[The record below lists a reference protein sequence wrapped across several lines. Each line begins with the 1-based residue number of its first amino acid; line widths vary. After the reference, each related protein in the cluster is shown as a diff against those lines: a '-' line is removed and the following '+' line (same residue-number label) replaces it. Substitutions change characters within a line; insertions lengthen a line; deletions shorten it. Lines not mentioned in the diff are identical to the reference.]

1 MCEVVSRLG
10 AALMHARP
18 HMIRAGHTDAA
29 RAQGMLHAQGYRRW
43 CGRRGNGST
52 TTRCAHRECSA
63 GKIRRGELGWG
74 TPGSGLR
81 GRAPHG
87 KTRQTNILLLA
98 LRQTRNALQGGSQL
112 VRCTSADTAGRNRE
126 PSSCLLEER
135 TSTSRLGTLT
145 RFHLSVDL
153 RGCFRR

>member
-63 GKIRRGELGWG
+63 GKIPPWATRVDPRGDGAHG
-74 TPGSGLR
+74 TT
-81 GRAPHG
+81 AD
-87 KTRQTNILLLA
+87 RQTGRVA
-98 LRQTRNALQGGSQL
+98 GWVADSQL
-112 VRCTSADTAGRNRE
+112 NYHR
-126 PSSCLLEER
+126 
-135 TSTSRLGTLT
+135 
-145 RFHLSVDL
+145 
-153 RGCFRR
+153 